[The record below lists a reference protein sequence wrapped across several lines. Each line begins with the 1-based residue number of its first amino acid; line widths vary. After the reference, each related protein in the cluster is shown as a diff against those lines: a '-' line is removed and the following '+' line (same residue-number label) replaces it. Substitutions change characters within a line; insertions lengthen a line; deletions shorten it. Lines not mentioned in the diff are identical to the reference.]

1 VLATLTEAVASTV
14 LSLGRGDIIGDTYA
28 TPDEFAW
35 LDIGYTALKL
45 IGFVVAPWLM
55 SRINPR
61 SLIIGSTL
69 VMGTACA
76 IAAITARLDLLVA
89 LRIIQGFS
97 GGTLLVGGQAIIFL
111 AYPRHHQPILQAL
124 FAMGSVVAPATI
136 APALQGWWL
145 DSQSW
150 TWIFFSVVPV
160 ALAAAGLLLLADNP
174 TLVNTARRPF
184 DWIGFS
190 LISVTLSC
198 FTYVFSQGSRWDWFE
213 EPRIL
218 WMTAVGTATLLVFLG
233 QQVMAKGQGLLD
245 FTSFRT
251 DDFQFAF
258 IVSFVAGAALFG
270 SAFLIPSFAVSVL
283 AFTPTDAGQLL
294 LPSGALFIGALLIA
308 AFLMQGCRA
317 PPIATVPFGILMIMT
332 AMWMLS
338 GSTSES
344 GADDMMAAI
353 LLRGV
358 GLGFLFLSITLIAF
372 GNLNGQNLAS
382 GIGLF
387 NTGRQ
392 LGGLMGVAGLQTLI
406 DHSVA
411 SNVAVLGANITAG
424 VPAVSEWLTTTTA
437 MLAARG
443 MDTVAASRA
452 ATTLLGRVVTGESTV
467 IAFDTAFN
475 AVALLF
481 VVAAPVL
488 IAVKISLTRYAKTH
502 DAQSIGTEEEPH
514 DSLIRANPAH
524 LARFQNAPP
533 LRGATLIPALAAVY
547 DPHDRQHHRHLDENA
562 DDSGE
567 GGPGVEAEQ
576 ADGGGDGELEE
587 VARADQGGG
596 AGDAMLLARGPVQD
610 VGEPSV
616 EVDLDQDWDRQ
627 ERDDEWLR
635 QDLLAL
641 ESEQEDQ
648 RGQKRHQRERL
659 QRAHQAGERGVPS
672 AGQEPAPQDLR
683 DGDRNKDVEHDRED
697 ERVPGHRDR
706 REPEQQ
712 ADDGREGDDHD
723 DVVERHLRQGEVLR
737 SSSRSSTMLPGRV
750 ASPISDRI

>member
-1 VLATLTEAVASTV
+1 MLATLTEAIASTV

-45 IGFVVAPWLM
+45 IGFMAAPWLM

-61 SLIIGSTL
+61 SLIIGATL
-69 VMGTACA
+69 VMGTACG

-97 GGTLLVGGQAIIFL
+97 GGTLLVAGQAIIFL
-111 AYPRHHQPILQAL
+111 AYPRSRQPILQAL

-136 APALQGWWL
+136 APALQGWLL

-160 ALAAAGLLLLADNP
+160 ALAAAGLLLIADGP
-174 TLVNTARRPF
+174 TPVATARRPF

-190 LISVTLSC
+190 LISVALFC

-218 WMTAVGTATLLVFLG
+218 WLTVIGAATLLAFLG

-245 FTSFRT
+245 FTPFRS
-251 DDFQFAF
+251 DDFSFAF

-283 AFTPTDAGQLL
+283 AFTPTDAGLLL

-308 AFLMQGCRA
+308 AFLMQVRRV
-317 PPIATVPFGILMIMT
+317 PPFATVPFGILMIMV

-353 LLRGV
+353 LLRGL

-372 GNLNGQNLAS
+372 SNLNSRNLAS

-406 DHSVA
+406 DHNVA
-411 SNVAVLGANITAG
+411 ANVAVLGANVTAG
-424 VPAVSEWLTTTTA
+424 VPAVGERLTTTTA
-437 MLAARG
+437 MLAAKG
-443 MDTVAASRA
+443 MDAVGRRPGRDEPAGQGRHRSVHRDRLRHGVQCRRPAFCHRRARAGRHQDRLPPIRENARCAVSR
-452 ATTLLGRVVTGESTV
+452 
-467 IAFDTAFN
+467 D
-475 AVALLF
+475 
-481 VVAAPVL
+481 
-488 IAVKISLTRYAKTH
+488 
-502 DAQSIGTEEEPH
+502 
-514 DSLIRANPAH
+514 
-524 LARFQNAPP
+524 
-533 LRGATLIPALAAVY
+533 RGATARDVPRRPRTCFAHPASRGL
-547 DPHDRQHHRHLDENA
+547 
-562 DDSGE
+562 
-567 GGPGVEAEQ
+567 
-576 ADGGGDGELEE
+576 
-587 VARADQGGG
+587 QGI
-596 AGDAMLLARGPVQD
+596 LPIR
-610 VGEPSV
+610 
-616 EVDLDQDWDRQ
+616 RT
-627 ERDDEWLR
+627 
-635 QDLLAL
+635 
-641 ESEQEDQ
+641 
-648 RGQKRHQRERL
+648 
-659 QRAHQAGERGVPS
+659 
-672 AGQEPAPQDLR
+672 APL
-683 DGDRNKDVEHDRED
+683 
-697 ERVPGHRDR
+697 PHRDR
-706 REPEQQ
+706 RHCR
-712 ADDGREGDDHD
+712 A
-723 DVVERHLRQGEVLR
+723 
-737 SSSRSSTMLPGRV
+737 
-750 ASPISDRI
+750 